1 MLRRSPTQRKRQCT
15 EPDLSGHRQT
25 KQACHRQSII
35 VHQSPD
41 HRRSTDVAFH
51 NSFSALQARRRKR
64 IRNKKCF
71 WIELQKF
78 SWRDMMR
85 VLIRRTIKLKAE
97 AAGFLLFSSIE
108 GFNKEESGPAQ
119 PRMIREF
126 SQSKSVGHVR
136 RQPSNKMTKA
146 DTHTQI

>member
-1 MLRRSPTQRKRQCT
+1 
-15 EPDLSGHRQT
+15 
-25 KQACHRQSII
+25 
-35 VHQSPD
+35 
-41 HRRSTDVAFH
+41 
-51 NSFSALQARRRKR
+51 
-64 IRNKKCF
+64 
-71 WIELQKF
+71 
-78 SWRDMMR
+78 MR

-136 RQPSNKMTKA
+136 RQPSNKMTRR
-146 DTHTQI
+146 THTHKYDERTQVDDDDHVSWLLSRFLTTKSNVPSAESLY